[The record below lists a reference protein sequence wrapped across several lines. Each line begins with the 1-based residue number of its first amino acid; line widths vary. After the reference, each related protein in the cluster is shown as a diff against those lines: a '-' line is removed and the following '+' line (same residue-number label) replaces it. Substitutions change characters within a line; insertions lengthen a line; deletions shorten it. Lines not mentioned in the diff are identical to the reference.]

1 MIVSG
6 APERTPDHAIEILEM
21 ALDMLV
27 LINTLKNPATGKT
40 MRIRIGTQFF
50 KCLH

>member
-21 ALDMLV
+21 AFEMLE
-27 LINTLKNPATGKT
+27 LINTLRNPATGKN
-40 MRIRIGTQFF
+40 MKIRIG
-50 KCLH
+50 

>member
-21 ALDMLV
+21 ALDMLEH
-27 LINTLKNPATGKT
+27 INSLRNPATGKA
-40 MRIRIGTQFF
+40 MRIRIGTQFL
-50 KCLH
+50 K